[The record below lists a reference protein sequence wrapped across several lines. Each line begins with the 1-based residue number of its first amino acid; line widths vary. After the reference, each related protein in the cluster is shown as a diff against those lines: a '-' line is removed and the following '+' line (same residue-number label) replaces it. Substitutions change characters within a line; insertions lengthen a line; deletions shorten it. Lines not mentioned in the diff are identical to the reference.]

1 QAGEGLHRDAHVLH
15 PASFQVQATEESFH
29 CLGKGG
35 FGKVFLGKRRSD
47 GISVALKFVP
57 LLRTR
62 CCEVD
67 GTSKPLEAVAL
78 EMVSKDPP
86 FPGIIRMLD
95 VYKTPGAW
103 VIVTEKPENTQD
115 LFDYITTC
123 KHLCEDT
130 AREFF
135 SQVIQALLH
144 CHSRGVVHMDVKDEN
159 LLLDLSTRKLLL
171 IDFGSA
177 VFLEPNK
184 EYDTFH
190 GTATYAPP
198 ERLTRGC
205 YKALP
210 SEVWSLGILLYDM
223 VHGDIPFQDDR
234 EILLGELR
242 LKKDISEDCVALI
255 KWCLSRT
262 PEERPML
269 KDILAHPW
277 MLKRGSEAHEGNASA
292 GAPTPTRG
300 DLQQSEPGSALVAR
314 AHDVDA
320 QTQRGSLSSKENKMQ
335 LRPAMATL
343 CSEGFES
350 IWRRLPSFDQL
361 PSRQVSIAAETGRSA
376 TRCRSDVSQ
385 SGAHRPGKGEL
396 PKTE

>member
-1 QAGEGLHRDAHVLH
+1 MEKYWKT
-15 PASFQVQATEESFH
+15 SF

-47 GISVALKFVP
+47 GISVALKIIP
-57 LLRTR
+57 LSRTR

-67 GTSKPLEAVAL
+67 GTSKPFEAVAL

-95 VYKTPGAW
+95 FYKTPYNW

-115 LFDYITTC
+115 LYEYITIS
-123 KHLCEDT
+123 KRLREDT
-130 AREFF
+130 AREFLG
-135 SQVIQALLH
+135 QVIQALLH

-159 LLLDLSTRKLLL
+159 LLVDLTTLELKL

-177 VFLEPNK
+177 EFLEPDK
-184 EYDTFH
+184 VYDMFH
-190 GTATYAPP
+190 GTAAYGPP
-198 ERLTRGC
+198 ERLTQGC

-223 VHGDIPFQDDR
+223 VHGDIPFGNDR
-234 EILLGELR
+234 ELLLGELR
-242 LKKDISEDCVALI
+242 FEKDLSEDCVALI

-277 MLKRGSEAHEGNASA
+277 MLKRGSEAHEGDATA
-292 GAPTPTRG
+292 GAPKPTRG
-300 DLQQSEPGSALVAR
+300 DLQQSEPGSALAAR
-314 AHDVDA
+314 AHDVD
-320 QTQRGSLSSKENKMQ
+320 TPTRRGSVSSVGNEKQ

-350 IWRRLPSFDQL
+350 IWRRLPSFDRL
-361 PSRQVSIAAETGRSA
+361 PSRQGSIAAETGLTEA
-376 TRCRSDVSQ
+376 RCHSEVSQ
-385 SGAHRPGKGEL
+385 SGAHRPGQGEL

>member
-1 QAGEGLHRDAHVLH
+1 MEKYWKT
-15 PASFQVQATEESFH
+15 SF

-47 GISVALKFVP
+47 GISVAMKIIP
-57 LLRTR
+57 LSRTR

-67 GTSKPLEAVAL
+67 GTSKPFEAVAL

-95 VYKTPGAW
+95 FYKTPYNW

-115 LFDYITTC
+115 LYEYITIS
-123 KHLCEDT
+123 KRLREDT
-130 AREFF
+130 AREFLG
-135 SQVIQALLH
+135 QVIQALLH

-159 LLLDLSTRKLLL
+159 LLVDLTTLELKL

-177 VFLEPNK
+177 EFLEPEK
-184 EYDTFH
+184 VYDMFH
-190 GTATYAPP
+190 GTAAYGPP
-198 ERLTRGC
+198 ERLTQGC

-223 VHGDIPFQDDR
+223 VHGDIPFQNDR
-234 EILLGELR
+234 ELLLGELR
-242 LKKDISEDCVALI
+242 FEKDLSEDCVALI

-277 MLKRGSEAHEGNASA
+277 MLKRGSEAHEGNATA

-300 DLQQSEPGSALVAR
+300 DLQQSEPGSSLFP
-314 AHDVDA
+314 DA
-320 QTQRGSLSSKENKMQ
+320 YCTVFFCL
-335 LRPAMATL
+335 
-343 CSEGFES
+343 
-350 IWRRLPSFDQL
+350 
-361 PSRQVSIAAETGRSA
+361 
-376 TRCRSDVSQ
+376 
-385 SGAHRPGKGEL
+385 
-396 PKTE
+396 

>member
-1 QAGEGLHRDAHVLH
+1 RSVLCEQTWQHLCSPSSTLWVGRVRPMFAAKKKNRSFCHGRH
-15 PASFQVQATEESFH
+15 P
-29 CLGKGG
+29 
-35 FGKVFLGKRRSD
+35 GKVLDVQPLPGRCD

-95 VYKTPGAW
+95 FYKTRGAW
-103 VIVTEKPENTQD
+103 VIITEKPENTQD

-123 KHLCEDT
+123 KLLREDT
-130 AREFF
+130 AREFLG
-135 SQVIQALLH
+135 QVIQALLH

-177 VFLEPNK
+177 VFLKPDK
-184 EYDTFH
+184 EYDTFD

-210 SEVWSLGILLYDM
+210 SEVWSLRILLYDM
-223 VHGDIPFQDDR
+223 V
-234 EILLGELR
+234 
-242 LKKDISEDCVALI
+242 S
-255 KWCLSRT
+255 T
-262 PEERPML
+262 PEERPTL
-269 KDILAHPW
+269 KDILAHTW
-277 MLKRGSEAHEGNASA
+277 MLKRADGN
-292 GAPTPTRG
+292 G
-300 DLQQSEPGSALVAR
+300 
-314 AHDVDA
+314 
-320 QTQRGSLSSKENKMQ
+320 
-335 LRPAMATL
+335 
-343 CSEGFES
+343 
-350 IWRRLPSFDQL
+350 
-361 PSRQVSIAAETGRSA
+361 
-376 TRCRSDVSQ
+376 SQ
-385 SGAHRPGKGEL
+385 SVPLQGYFNDPVLPLTAAPAEWGEKRNGPKNPHASLLENEKKKKKKQCVGKVSRSQ
-396 PKTE
+396 